1 MDYVSLLNQ
10 IWQKYLNSPYT
21 TCLYI
26 PKPTAKYTPLVGT
39 SLHPVLWNCQLSFAG
54 YTESAVNS
62 TKALAKQD
70 AAQRIAWLLHKDG
83 GIPDGCSLYLRHS
96 SLFAQSEE
104 QEPFSN

>member
-26 PKPTAKYTPLVGT
+26 PKPTAKYTP
-39 SLHPVLWNCQLSFAG
+39 FAG

-96 SLFAQSEE
+96 SLFAQSKEE
-104 QEPFSN
+104 ESFSN

>member
-10 IWQKYLNSPYT
+10 IWQKYLNLPDT

-26 PKPTAKYTPLVGT
+26 PKPTAKYTPAPGT
-39 SLHPVLWNCQLSFAG
+39 SLHPVQWNCQLSFAG

-70 AAQRIAWLLHKDG
+70 AAQRIAWLLHRDG

-96 SLFAQSEE
+96 SLLPTCEE
-104 QEPFSN
+104 EAPFTR